1 MLVCRNRL
9 GLDAHSNKSYE
20 TLLPPLDKQASPVE
34 LAQPRF
40 ARLPS
45 GPRADKPGLPS
56 TTASNDTASNDTDLR
71 RSRMDVLE
79 AIEHAESDLATTLDE
94 LRNTKELL
102 AALEQDAK
110 RIKVEIVGLKSYAKR
125 QGLSAAHEPN
135 ADVVPIFAA
144 IGLIAA
150 AGPDLSL
157 MSRSDAVLTVMRSL
171 PGPADRNMIHEQLV
185 DGDRFD
191 SIDDISLTLSG
202 LKRSGRAEKLG
213 QGLWQVADETA
224 AAEVR

>member
-20 TLLPPLDKQASPVE
+20 TLLPPLDRQASPVE
-34 LAQPRF
+34 LTQPRF
-40 ARLPS
+40 APPPS

-144 IGLIAA
+144 IGLTAA